1 MRWSGVLAVTV
12 PPILLAALGLTHPHD
27 LNGESAQW
35 WMDLHILLLPVFP
48 LLGVAHWVLLQHQR
62 GLLPWIGR
70 IGAFC
75 YIAFY
80 SALDAIVG
88 IANGTI
94 MQRSGAA
101 TADERPET
109 AWLFGVG
116 NDIGGL
122 GAWSFSVASIATS
135 IVLVRSQGRRAVPGA
150 VVLAAASIYFAA
162 FGVHIYWPR
171 GVLTMLALAIGFGWL
186 AMTLRKDQ
194 EKARN
199 EKARNEK
206 VAAHQSASYTNDNS

>member
-1 MRWSGVLAVTV
+1 MRWLGVLAVTV
-12 PPILLAALGLTHPHD
+12 PPILLAALGLTHPHH

-48 LLGVAHWVLLQHQR
+48 LLGVALWVLLRHQR

-70 IGAFC
+70 VAAFC

-80 SALDAIVG
+80 GALDAIAGVG
-88 IANGTI
+88 NGTI

-101 TADERPET
+101 TTDERPET
-109 AWLFGVG
+109 GWLFQIG
-116 NDIGGL
+116 NDLGGL
-122 GAWSFSVASIATS
+122 GAWSFAVAGIATS
-135 IVLVRSQGRRAVPGA
+135 IVLVRSRGRRAVPGA
-150 VVLAAASIYFAA
+150 VVLAAASVYFAA

-186 AMTLRKDQ
+186 ALVDRKDP
-194 EKARN
+194 EKAR
-199 EKARNEK
+199 AEK
-206 VAAHQSASYTNDNS
+206 VAGHSPDTR